1 MSQSIDDEG
10 GATLSIERGPTT
22 GHDQRVIRDSESGRE
37 GVEMNPGDRLGRELA
52 ELAAATSRLADELRP
67 LLDSDAATAL
77 DALLRD
83 GKHDACRIAVIGQVK
98 AGKST
103 LINALIRRPGFLP
116 ADVNPWTAV
125 VTNMHF
131 GRPSDAG
138 AVYQFFDE
146 VDWQH
151 LAAGGRLFELS
162 QRLGVELDAYML
174 ANQVRQMRER
184 AEQRLG
190 PQFKLLLGK
199 QHRFDQASAE
209 VLERYVCVGDLDAAP
224 AGSPAPDAGRF
235 ADITKSADLYFD
247 LDPFACPVTIVDT
260 PGTNDPFLV
269 RDEISREA
277 LKSADAY
284 VVVLNGQQALS
295 SSDLDLLR
303 LLHGLQ
309 KSRLVV
315 FINRIDLLAKPVEDG
330 AAVAAHIRTKL
341 ANEFPGTSIP
351 IIAGSAM
358 WGQSAAMSDDDATRA
373 LQGRKGPHGAIAG
386 DPATW
391 RTGLARASGLGELS
405 AMLSRLIVRGPAMLR
420 LQRRQNVLRDMMSK
434 LDLAMRGE
442 LLLLELRISA
452 SSEDERAASQRRTQA
467 AETLRRINTVSADIA
482 IRIEAASTDLQRA
495 QAAAIRRLN
504 AALRDVIRRHA
515 AAAREALLALP
526 RFSRQDHV
534 WRYPTLPLRQELER
548 TFQTIYWEAAGR
560 LRAVERT
567 ANAEILGKIGNLVP
581 ANEVVGED
589 APIHSIDPEP
599 SISALGQTVAVE
611 LDSQWRAWWRLWQG
625 NKQQAEELEQILLMD
640 FTPVVDALV
649 KAAETEIAAHVSIS
663 VDRFSQLGRDL
674 VAMLNRRRLDIE
686 AERRGDMIKR
696 PAGPANETVLRQK
709 HLEQSIE
716 TCARIADSLKVLI
729 SRCAALGPADP
740 AQHG

>member
-1 MSQSIDDEG
+1 MD
-10 GATLSIERGPTT
+10 
-22 GHDQRVIRDSESGRE
+22 HDQRVVRDSDDGRE
-37 GVEMNPGDRLGRELA
+37 GMEMSPGDRLGRELA

-67 LLDSDAATAL
+67 FLDGDGAAAL
-77 DALLRD
+77 DNMLHD
-83 GKHDACRIAVIGQVK
+83 GKHDACRIAIIGQVK

-103 LINALIRRPGFLP
+103 LINALIGRPGFLP
-116 ADVNPWTAV
+116 TDVNPWTAA
-125 VTNMHF
+125 VTNLHF
-131 GRPSDAG
+131 GRPTDAG

-146 VDWQH
+146 LDWQH

-162 QRLGVELDAYML
+162 QRLGIELDAYML

-199 QHRFDQASAE
+199 QHRFERASAE
-209 VLERYVCVGDLDAAP
+209 VLERYVCVGDLDSGPAA
-224 AGSPAPDAGRF
+224 PAPDAGRF

-247 LDPFACPVTIVDT
+247 LEPFACPVTIVDT

-277 LKSADAY
+277 LRSADAY
-284 VVVLNGQQALS
+284 VVVLNAQQALS

-315 FINRIDLLAKPVEDG
+315 FINRIDLLANPVEDG
-330 AAVAAHIRTKL
+330 AVVTAHIRTRL

-358 WGQSAAMSDDDATRA
+358 WAQSAAMSDDAAAKA
-373 LQGRKGPHGAIAG
+373 LRGRKGPPGIDLG
-386 DPATW
+386 DSAAW
-391 RTGLARASGLGELS
+391 RTGLVRASGLHELS

-420 LQRRQNVLRDMMSK
+420 LQRRQNMLREMMSK

-442 LLLLELRISA
+442 LLLLELRVSA
-452 SSEDERAASQRRTQA
+452 SSEDDREASQRRAQSN
-467 AETLRRINTVSADIA
+467 EMLRRINSVSADITA
-482 IRIEAASTDLQRA
+482 RIEATNADLQRA
-495 QAAAIRRLN
+495 QGTAIRRLN
-504 AALRDVIRRHA
+504 AALRDAIRRHA

-560 LRAVERT
+560 LRGIERT

-640 FTPVVDALV
+640 FTPVVEALAT
-649 KAAETEIAAHVSIS
+649 AAETEIAAHVSIS
-663 VDRFSQLGRDL
+663 IDRFSQLGRDL
-674 VAMLNRRRLDIE
+674 VAMLNRRKLDIE
-686 AERRGDMIKR
+686 TERRGDMIRK
-696 PAGPANETVLRQK
+696 PAGPVTETAVRQK
-709 HLEQSIE
+709 QLEQSIE
-716 TCARIADSLKVLI
+716 NCAKIADALKLVI
-729 SRCAALGPADP
+729 GRCAALGPGSEQGRP
-740 AQHG
+740 G

>member
-1 MSQSIDDEG
+1 MDRSMGGEG
-10 GATLSIERGPTT
+10 GTTLGIDRDSRRD
-22 GHDQRVIRDSESGRE
+22 HDQRVNRDPGSG
-37 GVEMNPGDRLGRELA
+37 PGGRLGQELA
-52 ELAAATSRLADELRP
+52 EIAAATFHLAGELRP
-67 LLDSDAATAL
+67 VLDSEAAAAL
-77 DALLRD
+77 DHLVRGGED
-83 GKHDACRIAVIGQVK
+83 DACRIAVIGQVK

-125 VTNMHF
+125 VTNLHF

-138 AVYQFFDE
+138 AVYQFCDE

-190 PQFKLLLGK
+190 PQFQLLLGK
-199 QHRFDQASAE
+199 QHRYQMASAE
-209 VLERYVCVGDLDAAP
+209 VLERYVCVGDLDSDAA
-224 AGSPAPDAGRF
+224 GGPAPDAGRF

-284 VVVLNGQQALS
+284 VVVLNAQQALS

-315 FINRIDLLAKPVEDG
+315 FINRVDVLNNPAADG
-330 AAVAAHIRTKL
+330 AAVAAHIRSKL
-341 ANEFPGTSIP
+341 ASEFPGAAIP
-351 IIAGSAM
+351 IIAGSAI
-358 WGQSAAMSDDDATRA
+358 WAQSAATPDDAAIRA
-373 LQGRKGPHGAIAG
+373 LMARRGLPGAAG
-386 DPATW
+386 DA
-391 RTGLARASGLGELS
+391 AAVMRASGLGELA
-405 AMLSRLIVRGPAMLR
+405 AMLSRLIARGPAMLR
-420 LQRRQNVLRDMMSK
+420 MQRRQNVLRDMVLK

-442 LLLLELRISA
+442 LLLLELRVSA
-452 SSEDERAASQRRTQA
+452 SSEDDRAAAQRRAQA
-467 AETLRRINTVSADIA
+467 AETLRRISAVSAY
-482 IRIEAASTDLQRA
+482 IETRVEMTNADLQRA
-495 QAAAIRRLN
+495 RVSAIRRLD

-515 AAAREALLALP
+515 AAARNTLLALP
-526 RFSRQDHV
+526 RFSRDHV

-560 LRAVERT
+560 LRGIERT
-567 ANAEILGKIGNLVP
+567 ANAEILGQIGNLVP

-625 NKQQAEELEQILLMD
+625 HRQQAEELEQILLAD
-640 FTPVVDALV
+640 FMPVVDALV
-649 KAAETEIAAHVSIS
+649 KAAETEIAAHVAIS
-663 VDRFSQLGRDL
+663 TDRFSQLGRDL
-674 VAMLNRRRLDIE
+674 VAMLNRRKLDVE
-686 AERRGDMIKR
+686 ADRRG
-696 PAGPANETVLRQK
+696 ETVREPGGSASETTTRQK
-709 HLEQSIE
+709 QIEQSIE
-716 TCARIADSLKVLI
+716 HCAGIADALKLLMARSAV
-729 SRCAALGPADP
+729 LGPAGEAVP
-740 AQHG
+740 PG